1 MSLLRDRLSSV
12 QIFFMIFSYMLAGFR
27 LYGESSFAVIGFVTL
42 FCVCVCIIA
51 SAICAGYGS
60 FSEFSHAVMG
70 KYSFI
75 LRFAALMLV
84 SLPFAKDVI
93 SFAKSADKFYD
104 GGNAFLIIG
113 ALAFLCVYAS
123 AKGICVSAR
132 FSELCVFPLI
142 CVLPLSLLGGGKGGF
157 DTAFY
162 ESLLFESFFIMGAVP
177 VFFSLF
183 LRNTDRAQM
192 SDFAKS
198 SSFHPPAVLCGIS
211 AVVLAALAHIFLR
224 LNGAESVLSSFFLS
238 FFSLARLLVFSVAAL
253 DILGIPESAD
263 ASKKA
268 KKTAVF
274 CAFCVVL
281 LNIGIAFPSFSGSFL
296 AVGNVIF
303 PCAVFSALM
312 LKRAYSQSQ
321 I

>member
-1 MSLLRDRLSSV
+1 MINLLEVKLNDALS
-12 QIFFMIFSYMLAGFR
+12 FLAVF
-27 LYGESSFAVIGFVTL
+27 
-42 FCVCVCIIA
+42 IA
-51 SAICAGYGS
+51 FICATNGELANTNNTVIYY
-60 FSEFSHAVMG
+60 VP
-70 KYSFI
+70 Y
-75 LRFAALMLV
+75 LVCFAALMLV
-84 SLPFAKDVI
+84 SLPFAKDVV

-157 DTAFY
+157 DTAFS

-192 SDFAKS
+192 SDFARS

-238 FFSLARLLVFSVAAL
+238 FFSLARLLVFSASAL

-263 ASKKA
+263 ASK
-268 KKTAVF
+268 
-274 CAFCVVL
+274 
-281 LNIGIAFPSFSGSFL
+281 
-296 AVGNVIF
+296 
-303 PCAVFSALM
+303 
-312 LKRAYSQSQ
+312 
-321 I
+321 